1 MNILDLIEQYTP
13 LKRTASTDGGEWHG
27 ACPLCGG
34 KDRFAVW
41 PNSAK
46 PGWWC
51 RQCNRKGDAIQFLRE
66 LGHSYP
72 DACRMLGEEPREKA
86 QAQPLPPAACNPPS
100 ADWRKAG
107 AAFVLQA
114 QAWLEDAPDARQ
126 YLHSRGLTDATIA
139 RAGLG
144 YNPAGRTSER
154 AKWGIANDGDKHE
167 IWLPQGIV
175 IPCYAAGTLWKI
187 QIRRDE
193 AAPGHDRYMT
203 VNASGNALYGADS
216 VQPNRPAMLVE
227 GPFDALAAS
236 QAAGDLCG
244 VAACGTSGARR
255 ARWQVA
261 LGLASEVLISL
272 DADDAGDAA
281 ARWWVDALPNARRWR
296 PSWSDPA
303 QMLQDGADVRGWVL
317 AGLRKAPRVYPVHPA
332 FVDFWAECE
341 ARGWAGHIERHA
353 KLCAAAGADY
363 QATIATLRRA
373 A

>member
-27 ACPLCGG
+27 ACTFCGG

-66 LGHSYP
+66 LDHSYVE
-72 DACRMLGEEPREKA
+72 ACQMLGEQPREKA
-86 QAQPLPPAACNPPS
+86 APQALPPAECNPPS
-100 ADWRKAG
+100 DTWRAAG
-107 AAFVLQA
+107 QAFVEYAQSELQN
-114 QAWLEDAPDARQ
+114 APEALQ
-126 YLHSRGLTDATIA
+126 YLYSRGLTETTIT
-139 RAGLG
+139 RAKLG
-144 YNPAGRTSER
+144 YNPAGRASSR
-154 AKWGIANDGDKHE
+154 AKWGIPNDSDKTE

-175 IPCYAAGTLWKI
+175 IPCEAAGVLWKI

-193 AAPGHDRYMT
+193 KHANQDRYMT

-216 VQPNRPAMLVE
+216 VTPNRPAILVE
-227 GPFDALAAS
+227 GPFDALAVA
-236 QAAGDLCG
+236 QVAADLCG

-255 ARWQVA
+255 DRWITRLA
-261 LGLASEVLISL
+261 LASEVLVSL

-281 ARWWVDALPNARRWR
+281 SRWWLDKLTNARRWR
-296 PSWSDPA
+296 PTWSDPA

-317 AGLRKAPRVYPVHPA
+317 AGLRKAPKVYPVHPA
-332 FVDFWAECE
+332 FADFWVECE